1 MVPAEAIERAVT
13 LLRAGG
19 LVAYPTDTLYGLAV
33 DPRSAEAVHR
43 LFEVKGRHAGHAV
56 PLIAADIAQA
66 AEAARFDDRARR
78 VAAACATTTSGGAS
92 SEVWRWC
99 SNRFSRGGAF
109 GGSAR
114 ASRHSRAQRGRT
126 QPVIETS
133 SSPYVAANQGE
144 A

>member
-78 VAAACATTTSGGAS
+78 VAAAFWPGPLSIVLPAREAVRGELLGYCSLVSAHPGESRDPGFF
-92 SEVWRWC
+92 VWFG
-99 SNRFSRGGAF
+99 NAPPFDKTPGSR
-109 GGSAR
+109 R
-114 ASRHSRAQRGRT
+114 
-126 QPVIETS
+126 
-133 SSPYVAANQGE
+133 SPG
-144 A
+144 